1 MGFGVWFKLSYK
13 NKNLQIRVRDS
24 SLKDMGSFVWRNEKV
39 VEVETM
45 NQSSCKASVTKEIYI
60 SYWEREGVVD
70 GDQFGRQKG
79 AII

>member
-1 MGFGVWFKLSYK
+1 
-13 NKNLQIRVRDS
+13 
-24 SLKDMGSFVWRNEKV
+24 
-39 VEVETM
+39 M